1 MVDISRGTTNAADL
15 LPREVSQEIWAD
27 TQEASAVMQL
37 ATPIRVPGSGLT
49 IPIITGDAAADWV
62 AETAAK
68 PVSRAT
74 LGKKTL
80 TPYKLAVIET
90 FSNEFRRDLPGV
102 YEELR
107 RRLPG
112 AIAKKFDATVF
123 GTTAPGSGFDTL
135 GSATAV
141 PIGPHATDVKKNTY
155 SGLVKAYADIAAA
168 GGNLDGWALSSQ
180 AKGLLLG
187 QVDSTGRPLLF
198 SDIQAGSAVGSLL
211 GERVHYTQAV
221 NATPTIGFAGDWA
234 STYYGTV
241 EGIKVDI
248 SNQASV
254 VDGTVTFGA
263 GEDAVVIPNVINLW
277 QQNMFAVLVEV
288 EIGFVARDVA
298 RFRKLTST
306 TIS

>member
-1 MVDISRGTTNAADL
+1 MVDLSRGTTNAADL
-15 LPREVSQEIWAD
+15 LPKEISAEIWSDA
-27 TQEASAVMQL
+27 QEQSAVMQL

-49 IPIITGDAAADWV
+49 IPIITGDATADWV
-62 AETAAK
+62 AETGSK

-74 LGKKTL
+74 LGKKVL

-90 FSNEFRRDLPGV
+90 FSDEFRRDLPGV
-102 YEELR
+102 YAELR

-112 AIAKKFDATVF
+112 AIAKKFDSTVF

-135 GSATAV
+135 GGATAV

-155 SGLVKAYADIAAA
+155 SGLVKAYTDIAAA
-168 GGNLDGWALSSQ
+168 GGTLDGWALSSQ

-198 SDIQAGSAVGSLL
+198 NDIQAGSPVGSLL
-211 GERVHYTQAV
+211 GESVYYTQGV
-221 NATPTIGFAGDWA
+221 NNGSTIGFAGDWSSA
-234 STYYGTV
+234 YYGTV

-248 SNQASV
+248 SNQASI
-254 VDGTVTFGA
+254 VDGTVEVATG
-263 GEDAVVIPNVINLW
+263 VNIPNVINLW

-288 EIGFVARDVA
+288 EIGFIARDVA
-298 RFRKLTST
+298 RFRKITNT